1 MKYGT
6 MNTQAIVQLDSGTAD
21 AIEEDVQTKWAGV
34 ELYSSD
40 CCSGMS
46 IFSYEDD
53 DEERLSHFVDEVH
66 DMIIDCG
73 GCAHKTAVF

>member
-1 MKYGT
+1 MKNVT
-6 MNTQAIVQLDSGTAD
+6 INTQALVELDSATAD
-21 AIEEDVQTKWAGV
+21 AIWVDVQTKWEGV

-53 DEERLSHFVDEVH
+53 DDKMLSKFVDEVH

>member
-1 MKYGT
+1 MKELT
-6 MNTQAIVQLDSGTAD
+6 INTQAIVELDSATAD
-21 AIEEDVQTKWAGV
+21 AIWVDVQTKWEGV

-40 CCSGMS
+40 CCSGIS

-53 DEERLSHFVDEVH
+53 DDETLSQFVDEVH

>member
-1 MKYGT
+1 MKNVT
-6 MNTQAIVQLDSGTAD
+6 MNTQAIVQLDSGTAN
-21 AIEEDVQTKWAGV
+21 AIEKDVQSKWEGV

-53 DEERLSHFVDEVH
+53 DDEALSQFVDEVH